1 MSSESVQKKK
11 RAEALPAVQRL
22 VPPEPS
28 TIRQPFPWMETP
40 PQPGLPEALRRMQV
54 EKEWDQAY

>member
-1 MSSESVQKKK
+1 MSSKSVKKK
-11 RAEALPAVQRL
+11 SVEPLPAAEKP

-28 TIRQPFPWMETP
+28 AIPQPFPWMETP
-40 PQPGLPEALRRMQV
+40 PQPRLPEALRRMQV